1 MAEWLNGFHS
11 ILWTG
16 IVLFYVDNVELC
28 IRQLFYHPPYSLHTY
43 IHTTI
48 ISTHH
53 TNKDKKLTHS
63 ILYRSITKIPLF
75 FINTILHFYNL
86 QHNYKSEHE
95 KKMEAKKIIWEKE
108 RREQATHNKAFMD
121 DGFA

>member
-43 IHTTI
+43 IHTY
-48 ISTHH
+48 HH
-53 TNKDKKLTHS
+53 
-63 ILYRSITKIPLF
+63 
-75 FINTILHFYNL
+75 
-86 QHNYKSEHE
+86 YKHPSY
-95 KKMEAKKIIWEKE
+95 
-108 RREQATHNKAFMD
+108 
-121 DGFA
+121 